1 MKEIQDLIN
10 CLNVQKNIVITS
22 HRNPDGDA
30 IGSCLAL
37 KSVLDAHL
45 HVVNV
50 VVPSDFPDDL
60 SWLHGSGEIYVYD
73 REQDKSLELIKSAEV
88 IFCLDYNS
96 LERVD
101 KIGEAIRVSDATK
114 VMIDHHLYPDGFA
127 DVLISE
133 PEISSTCELLY
144 EVFKGAGWLSAITIH
159 GLEALLVG
167 MITDTGSFKYSISPN
182 TFKNAGKMTFPR
194 R

>member
-10 CLNVQKNIVITS
+10 CLNVFKRTLVITT

-73 REQDKSLELIKSAEV
+73 REQDKSLELIKSAEGY
-88 IFCLDYNS
+88 F
-96 LERVD
+96 
-101 KIGEAIRVSDATK
+101 
-114 VMIDHHLYPDGFA
+114 
-127 DVLISE
+127 VLI
-133 PEISSTCELLY
+133 TK
-144 EVFKGAGWLSAITIH
+144 FTRARG
-159 GLEALLVG
+159 
-167 MITDTGSFKYSISPN
+167 
-182 TFKNAGKMTFPR
+182 
-194 R
+194 